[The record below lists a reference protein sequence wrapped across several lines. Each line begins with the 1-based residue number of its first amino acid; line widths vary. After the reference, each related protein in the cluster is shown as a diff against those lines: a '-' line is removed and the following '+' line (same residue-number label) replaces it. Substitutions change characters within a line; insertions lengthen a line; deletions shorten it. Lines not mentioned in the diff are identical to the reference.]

1 MPAAGMINRSFRNR
15 IFLVIVGLVAL
26 IQSITVVASLDA
38 LRDDALQKANHEL
51 EVGQRV
57 FERLLAERA
66 TQLATAVRIL
76 ASDYGFKEAIA
87 TSDTATIE
95 SVLANHGS
103 RVKADLAAFIAR
115 DATIVTSTHAFTNG
129 GVRGGTDKFPF
140 AGMLGDAASGKS
152 ATDAIVVPG
161 AGAYQI
167 VVTPVRAPELIGWI
181 CIGFVIDDA
190 LAGNFKELTNLD
202 VSFAP
207 AGGQV
212 LLASTLHPGL
222 RDAMGDALALAGD
235 QRDRPLEVDVGDAA
249 FLTLRSPLPGA
260 GQAVVAVLQTSLDEA
275 LQGLRSLVAK
285 VLVIVA
291 VALGLAIASARLVA
305 NSVTRPLRL
314 LADAARRIAGGFYGE
329 QVAMAR
335 SDEFGLVSHA
345 FNDMQEGIARREA
358 RILHQAQHDG
368 LTGLP
373 NRLALRDRLGVALT
387 RAARSRDTGALLL
400 VDIVDFKAVNDALGH
415 HTGDGVLQEVSRRL
429 LAQARASDTV
439 ARYGGNGFVLLLEG
453 VGESA
458 VRQAAQRIL
467 ECTAEPLRLPD
478 AQVRVDLTV
487 GICLFPAHGE
497 DAETLLRRAEI
508 AMYAART
515 AGRAIDVYT
524 TGQDESHLR
533 RISLLRELTV
543 ALEGDQMEI
552 YYQPKVDLRTRQ
564 VRQAEALVRWMHP
577 ERGMVAPDEFISLA
591 EQSGLIGQLTQL
603 VLSKVVRQIR
613 QWSSLGMDIAVSVNV
628 SALDLAEEGFADR
641 LMELLRVNGVHPSQL
656 TLEMTESTVIRDMHH
671 TREVMKR
678 LRDAGV
684 HFSIDDFGTGYSSLA
699 QLRSLP
705 LHELKIDKS
714 FVLHLTESQEDAL
727 IVRSTI
733 ELAHNMGLVVCA
745 EGVESEAAISLLM
758 GMQCEIGQGFC
769 FSRPLPAAAFGEWLT
784 RHELERA
791 AGTPARPQ
799 ARTGQQPGA
808 IPIGEGAILAAR
820 S

>member
-1 MPAAGMINRSFRNR
+1 MIFRDITHSFRNR

-26 IQSITVVASLDA
+26 VQSITVVAALDA
-38 LRDDALQKANHEL
+38 LRDDALEKARHEL

-57 FERLLAERA
+57 FERLLAERS

-95 SVLANHGS
+95 SVLANHGG

-115 DATIVTSTHAFTNG
+115 DATIVTSTHAFTA
-129 GVRGGTDKFPF
+129 GVGHDQFPF
-140 AGMLGDAASGKS
+140 QAMLADAASGKA
-152 ATDAIVVPG
+152 ATGAIVIPG
-161 AGAYQI
+161 AGAFQI

-190 LAGNFKELTNLD
+190 LAANFRELTNLD

-207 AGGQV
+207 PGGGP
-212 LLASTLHPGL
+212 LIASTLRPEVRAAIAAALKGPTP
-222 RDAMGDALALAGD
+222 RDAT
-235 QRDRPLEVDVGDAA
+235 PVEVETGEGAW
-249 FLTLRSPLPGA
+249 LTLHSTLPGA
-260 GQAVVAVLQTSLDEA
+260 GQPVVAVLQASMQDA
-275 LQGLRSLVAK
+275 LRGLRDLVSK

-291 VALGLAIASARLVA
+291 IALALAVASARLVA
-305 NSVTRPLRL
+305 NSVTSPLRQ

-329 QVAMAR
+329 KIAMAR
-335 SDEFGLVSHA
+335 GDEFGVVSSA
-345 FNDMQEGIARREA
+345 FNDMQEGIAQREA

-373 NRLALRDRLGVALT
+373 NRLALRDRIEVALA
-387 RAARSRDTGALLL
+387 RAGRSRGCGAVLL

-415 HTGDGVLQEVSRRL
+415 QTGDAVLKEVSRRL
-429 LAQARASDTV
+429 AGQARAADTV

-453 VGESA
+453 AGEAA

-467 ECTAEPLRLPD
+467 DSTADPLRLD
-478 AQVRVDLTV
+478 DGQVRVDLTV
-487 GICLFPAHGE
+487 GISLFPAHGE

-508 AMYAART
+508 ALYAARA
-515 AGRAIDVYT
+515 AGRSIDVYT
-524 TGQDESHLR
+524 AGQDESYLR
-533 RISLLRELTV
+533 RISLLGELAV
-543 ALEGDQMEI
+543 ALDSDQMEI
-552 YYQPKVDLRTRQ
+552 YYQPKMDLRTRR

-577 ERGMVAPDEFISLA
+577 TRGMVPPDEFIGLA

-603 VLSKVVRQIR
+603 VLLKAVRQIR
-613 QWSSLGMDIAVSVNV
+613 SWSSIGLDVAVSVNV

-641 LMELLRVNGVHPSQL
+641 LLELLRQHAVSPRQL
-656 TLEMTESTVIRDMHH
+656 TLEMTESTVIRDMNH
-671 TREVMKR
+671 TREVMR
-678 LRDAGV
+678 HLRDAGV

-714 FVLHLTESQEDAL
+714 FVLNLTGSQEDAL

-733 ELAHNMGLVVCA
+733 DLAHNMGLVVCA
-745 EGVESEAAISLLM
+745 EGVESEAAIDMLL
-758 GMQCEIGQGFC
+758 GMKCDIGQGFC
-769 FSRPLPAAAFGEWLT
+769 ISRPMAAGAFADWLARREAPAAVHD
-784 RHELERA
+784 RP
-791 AGTPARPQ
+791 AGTV
-799 ARTGQQPGA
+799 
-808 IPIGEGAILAAR
+808 IGEGTIVASRA
-820 S
+820 